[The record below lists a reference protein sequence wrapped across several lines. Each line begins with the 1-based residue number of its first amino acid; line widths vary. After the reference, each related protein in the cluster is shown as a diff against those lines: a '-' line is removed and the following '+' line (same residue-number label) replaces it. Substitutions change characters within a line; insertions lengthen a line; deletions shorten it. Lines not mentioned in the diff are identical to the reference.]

1 MTVQVPSL
9 VFFLAI
15 LSLTLYDARRLKT
28 IITPFTV
35 AAWPFAIIS
44 LVTNFLLGYLQFPPM
59 TMRVHA
65 FILINLVIMWLVG
78 YVFSNVYRIKGVTT
92 LSIDIKAI
100 FKPFVRYQYFLMTL
114 SVILSLIIF
123 YRVYSLINQFGGW
136 WFFGD
141 ERFEEMM
148 IVGPVAH
155 MVQVAK
161 ICFLLLFFIYPHS
174 KRKFFIIIT
183 LVGLLIS
190 IAFLQVKYHLIWL
203 IIIGFL
209 YLNLP
214 KKLSEQMKGVVKIS
228 ILIFLM
234 MNAFW
239 ISLTFAWGTF
249 SLQNEGVRDYLI
261 NNSINYFVSG
271 PILLDRWLDWSGIKP
286 DWTLLVV
293 FMNIFKILMGD
304 PSRIDLIPYVS
315 HGFLETAPGLTSN
328 IGTSFGLYYMIG
340 GYPFTVFMTTTLA
353 CLSYLFYFLSYTKK
367 GPIILFLNFIFLT
380 LCMMSFYGQYFTTI
394 SLYEMSAI
402 FILFIFTFQIFNT
415 LYSRKDSTAL

>member
-9 VFFLAI
+9 IFFLTI

-92 LSIDIKAI
+92 LSIDIKSI
-100 FKPFVRYQYFLMTL
+100 FKPFVRYQFFLMTL
-114 SVILSLIIF
+114 SIILSSIIF
-123 YRVYSLINQFGGW
+123 YKVYSLINQFGGW

-183 LVGLLIS
+183 LAGLLIS

-203 IIIGFL
+203 MIIGFL

-214 KKLSEQMKGVVKIS
+214 KNLSEQMKGVGKLS
-228 ILIFLM
+228 LLIFLM

-239 ISLTFAWGTF
+239 ISMTFAWGTF

-415 LYSRKDSTAL
+415 IYSRKDSTPL

>member
-1 MTVQVPSL
+1 
-9 VFFLAI
+9 
-15 LSLTLYDARRLKT
+15 
-28 IITPFTV
+28 
-35 AAWPFAIIS
+35 
-44 LVTNFLLGYLQFPPM
+44 
-59 TMRVHA
+59 
-65 FILINLVIMWLVG
+65 
-78 YVFSNVYRIKGVTT
+78 
-92 LSIDIKAI
+92 
-100 FKPFVRYQYFLMTL
+100 MTL
-114 SVILSLIIF
+114 SVILSLIVF

-141 ERFEEMM
+141 ERFEQMM

-155 MVQVAK
+155 MVQVVK
-161 ICFLLLFFIYPHS
+161 VCFLLLFFIYPHS

-183 LVGLLIS
+183 LMGLLVS

-203 IIIGFL
+203 MIIGFL
-209 YLNLP
+209 YLNIP
-214 KKLSEQMKGVVKIS
+214 KKLSEQMKGVLKIS
-228 ILIFLM
+228 LLVFLM

-293 FMNIFKILMGD
+293 FMNIFKIVMGD

-328 IGTSFGLYYMIG
+328 VGTSFGLYYMIG
-340 GYPFTVFMTTTLA
+340 GYPFTVFMTTILA
-353 CLSYLFYFLSYTKK
+353 FLSYLFYFLSYTKK

-380 LCMMSFYGQYFTTI
+380 LCMMSFYGQYFTTV

-402 FILFIFTFQIFNT
+402 FILLIFTFQIFNT
-415 LYSRKDSTAL
+415 IYSRKDSTLF

>member
-1 MTVQVPSL
+1 MTVQIPSL

-15 LSLTLYDARRLKT
+15 LALTIIDARRLNT

-44 LVTNFLLGYLQFPPM
+44 LVTNFLLGYLRFPPM

-65 FILINLVIMWLVG
+65 FVLINLVIIWLVG

-92 LSIDIKAI
+92 IFIDIKAI

-114 SVILSLIIF
+114 SVILSLIVF

-141 ERFEEMM
+141 ERFEQMM

-155 MVQVAK
+155 MVQVVK
-161 ICFLLLFFIYPHS
+161 VCFLLLFFIYPHS

-183 LVGLLIS
+183 LMGLLVS

-203 IIIGFL
+203 MIIGFL
-209 YLNLP
+209 YLNIP
-214 KKLSEQMKGVVKIS
+214 KKLSEQMKGVLKIS
-228 ILIFLM
+228 LLVFLM

-293 FMNIFKILMGD
+293 FMNIFKIVMGD

-328 IGTSFGLYYMIG
+328 VGTSFGLYYMIG
-340 GYPFTVFMTTTLA
+340 GYPFTVFMTTILA
-353 CLSYLFYFLSYTKK
+353 FLSYLFYFLSYTKK

-380 LCMMSFYGQYFTTI
+380 LCMMSFYGQYFTTV

-402 FILFIFTFQIFNT
+402 FILLIFTFQIFNT
-415 LYSRKDSTAL
+415 IYSRKDSTLF